1 MKAPP
6 LITRTD
12 LRLALT
18 AGLSA
23 GFVIVLGIPDAF
35 YAPLAVGAAL
45 GGTVGATRLL
55 GTQRVLGTLLGGVIV
70 AIGFNT
76 MGQAL
81 PLPLGVA
88 VALALTRIFGGSLG
102 LRSGYKVAGLVV
114 SMGWTVHHTNL
125 ASWIPTRL
133 VVTLIGVLAA
143 WLAVSQIWPS
153 RALEQ
158 HQEHS
163 QRLFGEIATLLRE
176 RARLLLEE
184 RELSASARLER
195 RNQLVNAT
203 ILLQNQRQEASQELG
218 PDRMGERMQR
228 LWDLQEQWL
237 SAVISHYRTMLR
249 LPVVPLTSPGLK
261 ALMEAEHSLLQ
272 DLADQ
277 LDGWAQHWPN
287 APPLGGNTA
296 AGPDLERLEQAE
308 TSAFQD
314 PLATAVLLGSSG
326 GRRAITCHQLVEATR
341 GFEAAWAAVP

>member
-1 MKAPP
+1 MNAPP
-6 LITRTD
+6 LITRAE
-12 LRLALT
+12 LRMALT

-23 GFVIVLGIPDAF
+23 GLVIMLGLPDAF
-35 YAPLAVGAAL
+35 YAPMAVGAAL

-114 SMGWTVHHTNL
+114 AMGWTVHHTNL

-184 RELSASARLER
+184 RELAASARLER
-195 RNQLVNAT
+195 RNQLVGAT
-203 ILLQNQRQEASQELG
+203 IQLQNQRQEASQELG

>member
-23 GFVIVLGIPDAF
+23 GFVIVLGLPDPF

-55 GTQRVLGTLLGGVIV
+55 GTQRVLGTILGGVIV

-114 SMGWTVHHTNL
+114 AMGWTVHHTNL

-163 QRLFGEIATLLRE
+163 QRLFSEIATLLRE

-184 RELSASARLER
+184 RELEASARLQR

-203 ILLQNQRQEASQELG
+203 LQLQNKRQEASQELG
-218 PDRMGERMQR
+218 PDGMGERMQR

-249 LPVVPLTSPGLK
+249 MPVVPLTSPGLK
-261 ALMEAEHSLLQ
+261 ALMEAEHFLLR
-272 DLADQ
+272 DLADK
-277 LDGWAQHWPN
+277 LDGCAKHWPS
-287 APPLGGNTA
+287 APPLGANAT

-326 GRRAITCHQLVEATR
+326 GRRAITCHQLVEASR

>member
-1 MKAPP
+1 MNAPP
-6 LITRTD
+6 LITRAE
-12 LRLALT
+12 LRMALT

-23 GFVIVLGIPDAF
+23 GLVIMLGLPDAF
-35 YAPLAVGAAL
+35 YAPMAVGAAL

-55 GTQRVLGTLLGGVIV
+55 GTQRVLGTILGGVIV

-114 SMGWTVHHTNL
+114 SMGWTIHHTNL

-184 RELSASARLER
+184 RELEASARLQR
-195 RNQLVNAT
+195 RNQLVNST
-203 ILLQNQRQEASQELG
+203 IQLQNQRQEASQELG

-287 APPLGGNTA
+287 APPLGANAA

-326 GRRAITCHQLVEATR
+326 GRRAITCHQLVEASR

>member
-184 RELSASARLER
+184 RELEASARLQR
-195 RNQLVNAT
+195 RNQLVNST
-203 ILLQNQRQEASQELG
+203 IQLQNQRQEASQELG

-261 ALMEAEHSLLQ
+261 ALMEAEHFLLQ

-277 LDGWAQHWPN
+277 LDGWAQHWPS
-287 APPLGGNTA
+287 APPLGANAT

-314 PLATAVLLGSSG
+314 PLASAVLLGSSG
-326 GRRAITCHQLVEATR
+326 GRRAITCHQLVEASR

>member
-1 MKAPP
+1 MNATP

-23 GFVIVLGIPDAF
+23 GFVIMLGLPDPF

-88 VALALTRIFGGSLG
+88 VALGLTRILGGSLG

-114 SMGWTVHHTNL
+114 AMGWTVHHTNL
-125 ASWIPTRL
+125 ASWIPSRL

-143 WLAVSQIWPS
+143 WLAVSWIWPS
-153 RALEQ
+153 RALAQ
-158 HQEHS
+158 HQAHS
-163 QRLFGEIATLLRE
+163 RRLFGEIATLLRE
-176 RARLLLEE
+176 RASLLLEE
-184 RELSASARLER
+184 RELEASARLQR

-203 ILLQNQRQEASQELG
+203 LQLQNQRQEASQELG

-261 ALMEAEHSLLQ
+261 ALMEAEHALLQ

-287 APPLGGNTA
+287 APPLGGNAA

-308 TSAFQD
+308 QAAFQD
-314 PLATAVLLGSSG
+314 PLATAALLGSSG
-326 GRRAITCHQLVEATR
+326 GRRAITCHQLVEASR
-341 GFEAAWAAVP
+341 GFQAAWAAVP

>member
-1 MKAPP
+1 MNAPP
-6 LITRTD
+6 LITRAE
-12 LRLALT
+12 LRMALT

-23 GFVIVLGIPDAF
+23 GLVIMLGLPDAF
-35 YAPLAVGAAL
+35 YAPMAVGAAL

-55 GTQRVLGTLLGGVIV
+55 GTQRVLGTILGGVIV

-114 SMGWTVHHTNL
+114 SMGWTIHHTNL

-184 RELSASARLER
+184 RELAASARLQR

-203 ILLQNQRQEASQELG
+203 LQLQNQRQEASQELG

-287 APPLGGNTA
+287 APPLGAKAT

-326 GRRAITCHQLVEATR
+326 GRRAITCHQLVEASR

>member
-23 GFVIVLGIPDAF
+23 GLVIVLGLPDAF

-81 PLPLGVA
+81 PLPLGVG

-114 SMGWTVHHTNL
+114 SMGWTLHHTNL

-163 QRLFGEIATLLRE
+163 QRLFSEIATLLRE

-184 RELSASARLER
+184 RELAASARLQR

-203 ILLQNQRQEASQELG
+203 IQLQNQRQEASQELG

-228 LWDLQEQWL
+228 LWDLQEKWL

-249 LPVVPLTSPGLK
+249 LPVVPLSSPGLK

-277 LDGWAQHWPN
+277 LDGWAQVWPS
-287 APPLGGNTA
+287 APPLGANAA

>member
-55 GTQRVLGTLLGGVIV
+55 GTQRVLGTILGGVIV

-184 RELSASARLER
+184 RELEASARLQR
-195 RNQLVNAT
+195 RNQLVNST
-203 ILLQNQRQEASQELG
+203 IQLQNQRQEASQELG

-287 APPLGGNTA
+287 APPLGGNAA

-326 GRRAITCHQLVEATR
+326 GRRAITCHQLVEANR

>member
-1 MKAPP
+1 MNAPP
-6 LITRTD
+6 LITRAE
-12 LRLALT
+12 LRMALT

-23 GFVIVLGIPDAF
+23 GLVIMLGLPDAF
-35 YAPLAVGAAL
+35 YAPMAVGAAL

-55 GTQRVLGTLLGGVIV
+55 GTQRVLGTILGGVIV

-114 SMGWTVHHTNL
+114 SMGWTIHHTNL

-184 RELSASARLER
+184 RELAASARLER

-203 ILLQNQRQEASQELG
+203 LQLQNQRQEASQELG

-237 SAVISHYRTMLR
+237 SAVISHYRTTLR
-249 LPVVPLTSPGLK
+249 LPVVPLTSPSLK

-287 APPLGGNTA
+287 APPLGA
-296 AGPDLERLEQAE
+296 KAPAGPDLERLEQAE

-326 GRRAITCHQLVEATR
+326 GRRAITCHQLVEASR

>member
-23 GFVIVLGIPDAF
+23 GLVIVLGLPDAF

-81 PLPLGVA
+81 PLPLGVG

-114 SMGWTVHHTNL
+114 SMGWTLHHTNL

-163 QRLFGEIATLLRE
+163 QRLFSEIATLLRE

-184 RELSASARLER
+184 RELAASARLQR

-203 ILLQNQRQEASQELG
+203 IQLQNQRQEANQELG

-228 LWDLQEQWL
+228 LWDLQEKWL

-249 LPVVPLTSPGLK
+249 LPVVPLSSPGLK

-277 LDGWAQHWPN
+277 LDGWAQVWPS
-287 APPLGGNTA
+287 APPLGANAA

>member
-23 GFVIVLGIPDAF
+23 GFVIVLGLPDPF

-114 SMGWTVHHTNL
+114 AMGWTVHHTNL

-184 RELSASARLER
+184 RELEASARLQR
-195 RNQLVNAT
+195 PNQLVNAT
-203 ILLQNQRQEASQELG
+203 LQLQNKRQEASQELG
-218 PDRMGERMQR
+218 PDGMGERMQR

-261 ALMEAEHSLLQ
+261 ALMEAEHFLLK

-277 LDGWAQHWPN
+277 LDGWAKHWPS
-287 APPLGGNTA
+287 APPLGANATA
-296 AGPDLERLEQAE
+296 GTDLERLEQAE
-308 TSAFQD
+308 KSAFQD

-326 GRRAITCHQLVEATR
+326 GRRAITCHQLVEASR

>member
-23 GFVIVLGIPDAF
+23 GFVIVLGLPDPF
-35 YAPLAVGAAL
+35 YAPLAVGAAM

-114 SMGWTVHHTNL
+114 AMGWTVHHTNL

-163 QRLFGEIATLLRE
+163 SDCS
-176 RARLLLEE
+176 ARSPPCCVNEPDCCWRSGNWRPALVCSDPTSWLMPPSNSRTSARRPARSWARTAWEKGC
-184 RELSASARLER
+184 SASGTCRS
-195 RNQLVNAT
+195 N
-203 ILLQNQRQEASQELG
+203 G
-218 PDRMGERMQR
+218 
-228 LWDLQEQWL
+228 
-237 SAVISHYRTMLR
+237 SA
-249 LPVVPLTSPGLK
+249 P
-261 ALMEAEHSLLQ
+261 
-272 DLADQ
+272 
-277 LDGWAQHWPN
+277 
-287 APPLGGNTA
+287 
-296 AGPDLERLEQAE
+296 
-308 TSAFQD
+308 
-314 PLATAVLLGSSG
+314 
-326 GRRAITCHQLVEATR
+326 
-341 GFEAAWAAVP
+341 